1 METLILSCVI
11 VDDEPMALNLVESY
25 VDKTPFLKLKKK
37 CGSAIEAVEYLQNE
51 NVDVLFLDI
60 QMPDLTGLE
69 LSKMVSKDT
78 RIIFTTAFDQYAL
91 EGFKVEALDYLL
103 KPFDYAEFLTAANKA
118 RTWFNLLHVS
128 STSKNAHKILTDSS
142 DKKEFLF
149 VKSEYK
155 QLRIKLSDVLY
166 FEGLKDYIKI
176 WLKDNPKP
184 ILTLMSL
191 KSLEEEL
198 PKSEFMRVHRSFIV
212 SLKNIEVIERSQI
225 IINKQRITVSEQY
238 KPTFLEFINQNSL
251 NN

>member
-1 METLILSCVI
+1 MKAIRLSCMI

-25 VDKTPFLKLKKK
+25 VAKTPFLDLRKK
-37 CGSAIEAVEYLQNE
+37 CSSAIEAVEFINNE
-51 NVDVLFLDI
+51 TVEILFLDI

-69 LSKMVSKDT
+69 FSKMLPKHT
-78 RIIFTTAFDQYAL
+78 RVIFTTAFDQYAL

-118 RTWFNLLHVS
+118 LEWFTLVKGKTETAVS
-128 STSKNAHKILTDSS
+128 G
-142 DKKEFLF
+142 KKEFLF

-155 QLRIKLSDVLY
+155 QLRIRLSDVLY

-191 KSLEEEL
+191 KLLQEEL
-198 PKSEFMRVHRSFIV
+198 PTSEFMRVHRSFIV
-212 SLKNIEVIERSQI
+212 SLKNIDVVERSQI

-238 KPTFLEFINQNSL
+238 KPQFSEFINKNSL
-251 NN
+251 L

>member
-1 METLILSCVI
+1 MEVIELTCMI

-25 VDKTPFLKLKKK
+25 VEKTPFLKLKKK
-37 CGSAIEAVEYLQNE
+37 CSSAIEALQFIKTE
-51 NVDVLFLDI
+51 TVDVLFLDI
-60 QMPDLTGLE
+60 QMPDLSGLE
-69 LSKMVSKDT
+69 FSKMLPKHT
-78 RIIFTTAFDQYAL
+78 RVVFTTAFDEYAL

-103 KPFDYAEFLTAANKA
+103 KPFDYAEFLSAANKA
-118 RTWFNLLHVS
+118 LEWFTLVKGNNQ
-128 STSKNAHKILTDSS
+128 TSVS

-155 QLRIKLSDVLY
+155 QVRIKLSDVLY

-176 WLKDNPKP
+176 WLKDNPKA

-198 PKSEFMRVHRSFIV
+198 PQTEFMRVHRSFIV

-238 KPTFLEFINQNSL
+238 KPKFLEYINDNSL
-251 NN
+251 NS

>member
-1 METLILSCVI
+1 MEAIQLTCMI

-25 VDKTPFLKLKKK
+25 VEKTPFLKLKKK
-37 CGSAIEAVEYLQNE
+37 CSSAIEALQFIKTE
-51 NVDVLFLDI
+51 TVDVLFLDI
-60 QMPDLTGLE
+60 QMPDLSGLE
-69 LSKMVSKDT
+69 FSKMLPKHT
-78 RIIFTTAFDQYAL
+78 RVVFTTAFDEYAL

-103 KPFDYAEFLTAANKA
+103 KPFDYAEFLSAANKA
-118 RTWFNLLHVS
+118 LEWFTLVKGNNQ
-128 STSKNAHKILTDSS
+128 TSVS

-155 QLRIKLSDVLY
+155 QVRIKLSDVLY

-176 WLKDNPKP
+176 WLKDNPKA

-198 PKSEFMRVHRSFIV
+198 PQTEFMRVHRSFIV

-238 KPTFLEFINQNSL
+238 KPKFLEYINDNSL
-251 NN
+251 NS

>member
-1 METLILSCVI
+1 MEAVQITCMI

-25 VDKTPFLKLKKK
+25 VAKTPFLTLKNK
-37 CGSAIEAVEYLQNE
+37 CHSAIEALQSINTE
-51 NVDVLFLDI
+51 PVDVLFLDI

-69 LSKMVSKDT
+69 FSKMLPKQT
-78 RIIFTTAFDQYAL
+78 RVIFTTAFDQYAL

-103 KPFDYAEFLTAANKA
+103 KPFDYAEFLVAANKA
-118 RTWFNLLHVS
+118 LEWFTLLRGNKEASAVS
-128 STSKNAHKILTDSS
+128 G
-142 DKKEFLF
+142 KKEFLF

-155 QLRIKLSDVLY
+155 QLRIKLADVLY

-176 WLKDNPKP
+176 WLKDNPKA

-198 PKSEFMRVHRSFIV
+198 PKTEFMRVHRSFIV

-225 IINKQRITVSEQY
+225 VINKQRITVSEQY
-238 KPTFLEFINQNSL
+238 KPKFLEYINGNSL
-251 NN
+251 NS

>member
-1 METLILSCVI
+1 MSSIKISCVI

-25 VDKTPFLKLKKK
+25 VVKTPFLTLKKK
-37 CGSAIEAVEYLQNE
+37 CSSAIEAMEFIKNE
-51 NVDVLFLDI
+51 PVDLLFLDI
-60 QMPDLTGLE
+60 QMPDLTGIE
-69 LSKMVSKDT
+69 FSKMLPRST
-78 RIIFTTAFDQYAL
+78 RVIFTTAFDQYAL

-103 KPFDYAEFLTAANKA
+103 KPFDYAEFLVAAQKA
-118 RTWFNLLHVS
+118 RTWFEMVKGNKPSIVS
-128 STSKNAHKILTDSS
+128 DE
-142 DKKEFLF
+142 KEFLF

-155 QLRIKLSDVLY
+155 QLRIKLADVLY

-198 PKSEFMRVHRSFIV
+198 PETHFMRVHRSFIV

-225 IINKQRITVSEQY
+225 IINNQRITVSDQY
-238 KPTFLEFINQNSL
+238 KPNFLAFVNNNSL
-251 NN
+251 NL

>member
-1 METLILSCVI
+1 MSNIKISCVI

-25 VDKTPFLKLKKK
+25 VKKTPFLELKQK
-37 CGSAIEAVEYLQNE
+37 CSSAIEAMEFIKE
-51 NVDVLFLDI
+51 EPVDLLFLDI
-60 QMPDLTGLE
+60 QMPDLTGIE
-69 LSKMVSKDT
+69 FSKMLPKET
-78 RIIFTTAFDQYAL
+78 RVIFTTAFDQYAL

-103 KPFDYAEFLTAANKA
+103 KPFDYAEFLAAANKA
-118 RTWFNLLHVS
+118 STWFKLLKGKPQNEVS
-128 STSKNAHKILTDSS
+128 EA
-142 DKKEFLF
+142 KEFLF

-191 KSLEEEL
+191 KSLQEEL
-198 PKSEFMRVHRSFIV
+198 PGTQFLRVHRSFIV

-225 IINKQRITVSEQY
+225 IINNQRITVSEQY
-238 KPTFLEFINQNSL
+238 KPAFLEFVNSNSL
-251 NN
+251 

>member
-1 METLILSCVI
+1 MSYQKITCVI

-25 VDKTPFLKLKKK
+25 VKKTPFLVLKKK
-37 CGSAIEAVEYLQNE
+37 CYSAIEAMEFIKNE
-51 NVDVLFLDI
+51 PVDLLFLDI

-69 LSKMVSKDT
+69 FSKMLSKET
-78 RIIFTTAFDQYAL
+78 RVIFTTAFDQYAL

-103 KPFDYAEFLTAANKA
+103 KPFDYAEFLAAANKA
-118 RTWFNLLHVS
+118 STWFNLVKGKKQTVFS
-128 STSKNAHKILTDSS
+128 EE
-142 DKKEFLF
+142 KEFLF

-155 QLRIKLSDVLY
+155 QLRIKLTDVLY

-198 PKSEFMRVHRSFIV
+198 PDTQFMRVHRSFIV

-238 KPTFLEFINQNSL
+238 KPKFLEFIHNNSL
-251 NN
+251 NL

>member
-1 METLILSCVI
+1 MKISCVI

-25 VDKTPFLKLKKK
+25 VNKTPFLELKQK
-37 CGSAIEAVEYLQNE
+37 CSSAIEAMEFIKEQP
-51 NVDVLFLDI
+51 VDLLFLDI
-60 QMPDLTGLE
+60 QMPDLTGIE
-69 LSKMVSKDT
+69 FSKMLPKET
-78 RIIFTTAFDQYAL
+78 RVVFTTAFDQYAL

-103 KPFDYAEFLTAANKA
+103 KPFDYAEFLAAANKA
-118 RTWFNLLHVS
+118 NHYFSLLKGKPQNEVS
-128 STSKNAHKILTDSS
+128 EV
-142 DKKEFLF
+142 KEFLF

-191 KSLEEEL
+191 KSLQEEL
-198 PKSEFMRVHRSFIV
+198 PQTQFLRVHRSFIV

-225 IINKQRITVSEQY
+225 IINDQRITVSEQY
-238 KPTFLEFINQNSL
+238 KPAFLEFVNNNSL
-251 NN
+251 